1 LRSSSEE
8 RSFENEEGQAHGRA
22 DHWRA
27 QAGGTIEAWEK
38 ERGAFQSVDF
48 KVAQKPA
55 SHRTL
60 MEGVLCAITIIAVLT
75 IVSRL

>member
-1 LRSSSEE
+1 ME
-8 RSFENEEGQAHGRA
+8 R
-22 DHWRA
+22 
-27 QAGGTIEAWEK
+27 TIEAWEK
-38 ERGAFQSVDF
+38 EGGAFQSVDF

-60 MEGVLCAITIIAVLT
+60 MEGVLYAITIIAVLT